1 MSYKHLTFVVAIL
14 CDETNRRVP
23 IGIHAVDDLLR
34 GGVPPGIIVDVFG
47 GHGTGKTQ
55 MLLQAAARFSICDV
69 RKRVLYVDT
78 VGTFRPERV
87 LEMAAGMKDA
97 FNYDALHILDAISVA
112 RIQTVSDQIRLA
124 ETLLYGKCPY
134 DLVVIDSL
142 TDLFSYE
149 YGRYGDLR
157 EKRQKFFRHVRDL
170 ARLATRNGVT
180 VMASNMVRA
189 SNNGTEVENMAAE
202 VDLFAHIKIH
212 LISEARDFSAKKQLC
227 GYVSCVMC
235 DAAEPTHIAAT
246 SFDYDIA
253 TRKDADAKFSYVI
266 SESGIKTI

>member
-1 MSYKHLTFVVAIL
+1 MVAVL
-14 CDETNRRVP
+14 YDETNRRVP
-23 IGIHAVDDLLR
+23 IGIHAVDDLLK
-34 GGVPPGIIVDVFG
+34 GGVPPGIIVDIFG
-47 GHGTGKTQ
+47 RHGTGKTQ
-55 MLLQAAARFSICDV
+55 MLLQAAARFSVCDAK
-69 RKRVLYVDT
+69 KRVLYVDT
-78 VGTFRPERV
+78 TGTFRPERV
-87 LEMAAGMKDA
+87 LEMAAGIKDV
-97 FNYDALHILDAISVA
+97 FNHDALHILDAISVA

-157 EKRQKFFRHVRDL
+157 EKSQKFFRHVRDL
-170 ARLATRNGVT
+170 ARLAARNGVA

-189 SNNGTEVENMAAE
+189 SSSNDTEVENMAAE
-202 VDLFAHIKIH
+202 VDLFAHVKIH
-212 LISEARDFSAKKQLC
+212 LVSEARDFSARKQLC

-235 DAAEPTHIAAT
+235 DSIESTHIAAT
-246 SFDYDIA
+246 SFDRGIT

-266 SESGIKTI
+266 SESGIRTIA